1 MRSSVC
7 GIIWLCLS
15 RCPGFVDIFCMRNL
29 WFAVVMR
36 TNFTSEILCAQ
47 WKQNVCVCVCVY
59 IYIKHTYIYKTP
71 PHTVYFLCV
80 LYIVCVLYLFIKT
93 IYIYIYIYIYET
105 HTHTHTHTVSFLPS
119 EDMWKRE
126 REQGISLPSLN
137 VCRPPLRSPW
147 IFKHRTVTLHV
158 RHQVCID
165 LLRRVDNRKEFQVC
179 WSCVTS

>member
-1 MRSSVC
+1 M
-7 GIIWLCLS
+7 
-15 RCPGFVDIFCMRNL
+15 
-29 WFAVVMR
+29 
-36 TNFTSEILCAQ
+36 
-47 WKQNVCVCVCVY
+47 CVCVCVY
-59 IYIKHTYIYKTP
+59 VYIYIYIYIYITHTYIYIYKTP
-71 PHTVYFLCV
+71 PHTVYFVCV

-93 IYIYIYIYIYET
+93 IYIYKT

-179 WSCVTS
+179 